1 MTENLGP
8 AETPYEKKLKL
19 YFEPHVSFSETTTLK
34 FQKLPKFG
42 CQEHCFSTC
51 LRLFLSVEERLSY
64 IFLFCIHRLYPIQP
78 TNQHTKCPQESLEDK
93 G

>member
-8 AETPYEKKLKL
+8 AETPYEKKKL
-19 YFEPHVSFSETTTLK
+19 DFEPHASFIETTTSK

-51 LRLFLSVEERLSY
+51 LRLVLSVEERLSY
-64 IFLFCIHRLYPIQP
+64 IFFSVYIGYTLFNLQIKISNVHKNP
-78 TNQHTKCPQESLEDK
+78 
-93 G
+93 